1 MNGIVD
7 RIDALPLK
15 KELDK
20 LEEKCK
26 VSQCILFNLVKKVKF
41 RRVMVKFEIS
51 RL

>member
-26 VSQCILFNLVKKVKF
+26 VSLVKKVKF